1 MRQRITFIALLF
13 AAMVQAQGIIDVHS
27 HLITSEFV
35 SALEQEGRL
44 MDEGFPLPK
53 YDIEDHLKWMDEAG
67 IQTSVLTLAAP
78 QPTSAEVV
86 RKTNET
92 AARIKREHPGRFL
105 FCAALPL
112 PDVKKAI
119 EEAKYALDVLKADGI
134 KLATNM
140 QGQYLGAPEL
150 DTLFAFLNERR
161 AVVILHPHR
170 PEPVNKQVMAQT
182 PLAMQEY
189 LAETTR
195 AVSNMISRNVLARYP
210 QVKVV
215 VPHCGAY
222 LPLAIPRI
230 KSLTPVMQKNGML
243 GEIDYEANLR
253 ALYYDLAGA
262 HSPETIRMMLTVTT
276 PDHLLYGSDYPYVAP
291 QVLTQNLQRM
301 KDYLSKEPDLALFR
315 EMILSRNAQ
324 WLFGK
329 TLEKPTADVP
339 HANTMLYRL
348 AEVEVHPQYLKEYLA
363 AAAEIQKKSLV
374 EEPGV
379 VCLFPTQTKE
389 DSCQIR
395 ILEIYASQQAYQHH
409 IKTAHFQKYK
419 QGTLHMVKHLKL
431 QDLQPLTPETMTSLF
446 KRFNMQQPT
455 FESLN
460 SPWPKGEP
468 NTGYAQYFIGNS
480 YLAPMDGGLVNV
492 TFEPRCRN
500 NWHIHHK
507 QVQVLICVA
516 GRGWYQEWGKE
527 PQEMTPG
534 TVIAIPAEVKHW
546 HGAAMDS
553 WFQHLTYH
561 KDVQE
566 GARNEWLEP
575 VTDEIYDKLK

>member
-1 MRQRITFIALLF
+1 ML
-13 AAMVQAQGIIDVHS
+13 AATAFAQGVIDVHS
-27 HLITSEFV
+27 HIITSEFV
-35 SALEQEGRL
+35 SALENEGRL

-53 YDIEDHLKWMDEAG
+53 YDVAQHLKWMDEAG
-67 IQTSVLTLAAP
+67 IETSVLTLAAP

-86 RKTNET
+86 RKTNEA
-92 AARIKREHPGRFL
+92 AARIKKEHPGRFL

-112 PDVKKAI
+112 PDVDAAI

-134 KLATNM
+134 KLATNVN
-140 QGQYLGAPEL
+140 GQYLGVPEL
-150 DTLFAFLNERR
+150 DTLFAFLNERK

-170 PEPVNKQVMAQT
+170 PEPVNRQVMQQT

-189 LAETTR
+189 LSETTR
-195 AVSNMISRNVLARYP
+195 AVANMISRNVLARYP

-222 LPLAIPRI
+222 LPLALPRM
-230 KSLTPVMQKNGML
+230 KSLTPVMQKNGMV

-253 ALYYDLAGA
+253 VLYYDLAGA
-262 HSPETIRMMLTVTT
+262 HSPETIRMMLTITT

-291 QVLTQNLQRM
+291 QVLMQSIQRM
-301 KDYLSKEPDLALFR
+301 KDYLSKEPDLAPFR

-348 AEVEVHPQYLKEYLA
+348 AEVEVYPQYLKEYLV
-363 AAAEIQKKSLV
+363 AAAEIQKASLA
-374 EEPGV
+374 EEPGI

-431 QDLQPLTPETMTSLF
+431 QDLQPLTPEIVN
-446 KRFNMQQPT
+446 KIFN
-455 FESLN
+455 
-460 SPWPKGEP
+460 
-468 NTGYAQYFIGNS
+468 
-480 YLAPMDGGLVNV
+480 
-492 TFEPRCRN
+492 R
-500 NWHIHHK
+500 
-507 QVQVLICVA
+507 
-516 GRGWYQEWGKE
+516 
-527 PQEMTPG
+527 
-534 TVIAIPAEVKHW
+534 
-546 HGAAMDS
+546 
-553 WFQHLTYH
+553 
-561 KDVQE
+561 
-566 GARNEWLEP
+566 
-575 VTDEIYDKLK
+575 